1 MPIFRRRELWIPIQM
16 GQGATAANGA
26 NFNIRPWQ
34 NVNASVSGIPSWVR
48 QVEFRGIMF
57 AFTTN
62 PVALSFQIGIQAYR
76 TAGNAAFGTPDGT
89 ETLLSTTAVQN
100 FNNGSNNYRHY
111 FTPSTDVFSFSS
123 LAISEAETTGFFSL
137 LCRVKN
143 NSGGSLT
150 TTSDNWFNGILLAY

>member
-1 MPIFRRRELWIPIQM
+1 M

-34 NVNASVSGIPSWVR
+34 NVNASASAIPSWVR

-57 AFTTN
+57 GFTTN
-62 PVALSFQIGIQAYR
+62 PVALSFQIGMQVYR
-76 TAGNAAFGTPDGT
+76 TAGNAAFGTPDGS

-100 FNNGSNNYRHY
+100 YNNGSNNYRHY
-111 FTPSTDVFSFSS
+111 FTPSPDVFTFGAN
-123 LAISEAETTGFFSL
+123 AISEAETTGFFSL
-137 LCRVKN
+137 LVRMKN

-150 TTSDNWFNGILLAY
+150 TTSDNWFNGMLLAY